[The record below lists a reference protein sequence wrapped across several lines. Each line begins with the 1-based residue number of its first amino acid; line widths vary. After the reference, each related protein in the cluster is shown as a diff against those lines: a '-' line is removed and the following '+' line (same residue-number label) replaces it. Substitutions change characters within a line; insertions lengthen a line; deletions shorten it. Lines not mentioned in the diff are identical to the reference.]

1 MDIKDLQIKGDMLL
15 SENIGKPKETYE
27 TLENIAQS
35 KNIFYLANC
44 GLIKKVKHKVTSR
57 IRAMKI
63 IKKELLEMKEEEAGL
78 FKEIALLRSLVI
90 NKIKLGSP

>member
-1 MDIKDLQIKGDMLL
+1 LPRVLI
-15 SENIGKPKETYE
+15 
-27 TLENIAQS
+27 
-35 KNIFYLANC
+35 IFTTANC

-90 NKIKLGSP
+90 ITR